1 MASDITTSALKIR
14 SLRLQQRYWAIQIV
28 SGSTISCSATRA
40 TTQLQQPRRH
50 NHKNDDNNSSSST
63 TATSNNSSSS
73 SSTNNNNININ
84 NNNNNN
90 SSSNNN
96 NNSNNSNNKSNKNN
110 INKIKNKNNVDT
122 TAARKAATLWKDLA
136 VVDTDCASMFTIL
149 SPFTMR
155 IVHRLGRYIYVSE
168 ANLLLER
175 MDELVRQA
183 ESILQREWD
192 HLDPGTERS

>member
-73 SSTNNNNININ
+73 NNN
-84 NNNNNN
+84 
-90 SSSNNN
+90 
-96 NNSNNSNNKSNKNN
+96 NNSNNKSNKNN
-110 INKIKNKNNVDT
+110 INKIKNKNNIDT

>member
-14 SLRLQQRYWAIQIV
+14 SLRLQLRYWAIQIV

-50 NHKNDDNNSSSST
+50 NHKNDDNNSSST

-73 SSTNNNNININ
+73 SN

-90 SSSNNN
+90 TSSSSNNNSSSSNN

-110 INKIKNKNNVDT
+110 INKIKNKNNIDT

>member
-73 SSTNNNNININ
+73 SSTNNNNIN
-84 NNNNNN
+84 NNNNN
-90 SSSNNN
+90 SSSSNN